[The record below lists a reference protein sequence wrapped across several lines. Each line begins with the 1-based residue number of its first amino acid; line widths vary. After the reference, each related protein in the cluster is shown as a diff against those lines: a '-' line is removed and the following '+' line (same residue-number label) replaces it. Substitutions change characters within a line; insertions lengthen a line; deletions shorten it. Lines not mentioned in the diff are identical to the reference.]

1 MPISERMQLIK
12 GIREQ
17 LKIKALEAKIWQ
29 SLQEAD
35 NVTINGKAIVQ
46 DQELS
51 AELYRRSDPYIR

>member
-1 MPISERMQLIK
+1 MSERLQLIK

-46 DQELS
+46 DQELP
-51 AELYRRSDPYIR
+51 AELYRRSDPYYR